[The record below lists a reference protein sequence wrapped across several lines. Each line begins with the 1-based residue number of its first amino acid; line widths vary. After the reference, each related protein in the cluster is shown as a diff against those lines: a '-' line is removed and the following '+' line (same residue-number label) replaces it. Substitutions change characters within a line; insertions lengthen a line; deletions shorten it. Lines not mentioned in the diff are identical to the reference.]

1 MDIAAF
7 NALDYAVIG
16 VVGLAGAVAMAT
28 GFTRMVLLIGAWVG
42 AGVITLYGRELA
54 VPHVRQLIGVP
65 HVAEVATALGI
76 FVVSLVIL
84 LVLSN
89 LLSDLVRESR
99 LGSANRAL
107 GLVLGLVLGAA
118 AVSGAWL
125 VLEETAGSERP
136 DWANA
141 AQTRPYLQQGAD
153 VLRQLLPKRMGE
165 AIKTQAESARRTAEQ
180 AKEAER
186 LFGAA
191 GGLAKP
197 DAPPGTT
204 GYKPGTAR

>member
-28 GFTRMVLLIGAWVG
+28 GFTKMVLLIGAWVG
-42 AGVITLYGRELA
+42 AGIVTLYGFHLA
-54 VPHVRQLIGVP
+54 SPHVRQLIGVP
-65 HVAEVATALGI
+65 LVADVATALGL

-84 LVLSN
+84 LVVSN
-89 LLSDLVRESR
+89 LLSELVRDSR

-125 VLEETAGSERP
+125 VLEEASAGERP
-136 DWANA
+136 DWASA
-141 AQTRPYLQQGAD
+141 AQTRPLLQQGAE
-153 VLRQLLPKRMGE
+153 VLRALLPKRTSQ
-165 AIKTQAESARRTAEQ
+165 AIKAQAESARKTADQ

-186 LFGAA
+186 LLGAA
-191 GGLAKP
+191 GGAAKP

-204 GYKPGTAR
+204 GYKLGTAR